1 MKNFSK
7 ICINSSIFI
16 SSSIMT
22 LLILNENANATPNP
36 LFYKPSTIQL
46 LSKAVKNPSESFIQR
61 LPNGNLRASFLH
73 SGRRGH
79 LLHSFNVIS
88 GAYIGAKETPDSDY
102 SPLFSTQFNKLI
114 TSKAFA
120 FKIHTLSK
128 KGLKKEINIFQEN
141 GKIIVNSK
149 KGEET
154 PNYILKSTIL
164 DFGDSASTSSQASSS
179 SNQPLITSTRYS
191 HYDQNTKD
199 FNVEETII
207 YNPLNSKIISKTITD
222 KITGKI
228 STLLDK
234 TIDDTPSGK
243 YDPKNFRK
251 PSTAR
256 LLSEIIMNPDNA
268 SITKTPDEKLK
279 IKFLYWNSPSDT
291 CNNLTIRV
299 KSTIKVKKTPDSN
312 FEEVNKPKGKRQI
325 TDEGFAFNILSYN
338 KNGLNKEINIT
349 TQSGNIIVD
358 SVKGVGTPLQ
368 VVKRTMLDYGDESS
382 SPKIIVTRSSFSSEQ
397 VTEFDV
403 KKVATYDATNFKL
416 LHQTIKNEST
426 GEAEHITKNPDDTKT
441 RIVTHANGKIEK
453 FIMTHFD
460 DNIYSELI
468 DNDGNTLITKQLNN
482 EVLSFRKLSPDGK
495 LIEESLSSPTQY
507 ESRTYNENGF
517 ITSSTRSNT
526 LPSGESLGTIT
537 YADGSSITQERR
549 SNGSLI
555 SSITRTTNGELIK
568 QDFDE
573 NSQPINQP
581 YKIN

>member
-61 LPNGNLRASFLH
+61 LSNGNLRASFLH

-79 LLHSFNVIS
+79 LLSSFNIRSSSTVFV
-88 GAYIGAKETPDSDY
+88 KKTLNSDY
-102 SPLFSTQFNKLI
+102 FPLLPTRNNKTI
-114 TSKAFA
+114 ISDANE
-120 FKIHTLSK
+120 FKIHTISK
-128 KGLKKEINIFQEN
+128 NGFNKIITIFQEN

-149 KGEET
+149 KGEGT
-154 PNYILKSTIL
+154 PNYIFKSTTL
-164 DFGDSASTSSQASSS
+164 DFGDSASTSSQASLS

-191 HYDQNTKD
+191 NYDQNTKN
-199 FNVEETII
+199 FNVEEKII

-349 TQSGNIIVD
+349 TQNGNIIVD
-358 SVKGVGTPLQ
+358 SVKGAGTPLQ
-368 VVKRTMLDYGDESS
+368 VIKRTMLDYGDGSS

-416 LHQTIKNEST
+416 LSQTIKNEST

-441 RIVTHANGKIEK
+441 RIVTHASGKIEK

>member
-1 MKNFSK
+1 MKMS
-7 ICINSSIFI
+7 
-16 SSSIMT
+16 MQ
-22 LLILNENANATPNP
+22 LLILF
-36 LFYKPSTIQL
+36 FYKPSTIQL
-46 LSKAVKNPSESFIQR
+46 LSKATKNPTESFIER
-61 LPNGNLRASFLH
+61 LPDGNLRARFLY

-141 GKIIVNSK
+141 SKIIVNSK

-207 YNPLNSKIISKTITD
+207 YNPLNSKIISQTNKN
-222 KITGKI
+222 KITGVTSSSI
-228 STLLDK
+228 TK
-234 TIDDTPSGK
+234 TIDSK
-243 YDPKNFRK
+243 IFEKNDPKNFHK

-299 KSTIKVKKTPDSN
+299 NSTIKVKKTIDAN
-312 FEEVNKPKGKRQI
+312 FENVNKPKGKRQI
-325 TDEGFAFNILSYN
+325 TDEGLAFNILSYN
-338 KNGLNKEINIT
+338 KHGLNKEINIT
-349 TQSGNIIVD
+349 TQNGNIIVD
-358 SVKGVGTPLQ
+358 SVKGVGTPFH
-368 VVKRTMLDYGDESS
+368 VIKRTMLDYSDESS
-382 SPKIIVTRSSFSSEQ
+382 SPKIIVTRNSLSSEQ
-397 VTEFDV
+397 ATEFDV

-416 LHQTIKNEST
+416 LSQTIKNEST

-441 RIVTHANGKIEK
+441 KIVIHTNGKREK
-453 FIMTHFD
+453 IILTHYD
-460 DNIYSELI
+460 DPIYSESI
-468 DNDGNTLITKQLNN
+468 DDDGNTLITKQLNN
-482 EVLSFRKLSPDGK
+482 EVLSFRKLNSDGK
-495 LIEESLSSPTQY
+495 LIEESISSPNQY
-507 ESRTYNENGF
+507 ESRTYDENGF

-555 SSITRTTNGELIK
+555 SSVTRTTNGELIK
-568 QDFDE
+568 QDFNE
-573 NSQPINQP
+573 NNQPINQP